1 MNKTRRL
8 QAKAPK
14 SVNPLKSILIR
25 ALTCGKWLGTAE
37 LNSNEPFI
45 FVFLDIDDSFLF
57 LYLLTFLNSN
67 EPFIF
72 IFLEIDNSFLFLF
85 LLTFCSKSVFL
96 NIVFFHQFV
105 TKIGMNKIRPLKS
118 IKICQIK
125 VNIIKLCFSAC
136 LLRLI
141 I

>member
-1 MNKTRRL
+1 MDKQNLCGFDLSVRRRL
-8 QAKAPK
+8 K
-14 SVNPLKSILIR
+14 
-25 ALTCGKWLGTAE
+25 
-37 LNSNEPFI
+37 
-45 FVFLDIDDSFLF
+45 
-57 LYLLTFLNSN
+57 LLTFLNSN
-67 EPFIF
+67 KPFIF
-72 IFLEIDNSFLFLF
+72 IFLEIDNSFLFLH

-141 I
+141 ILIIDLSLSLIVKFFSVSLNETIML